1 MPRDRKRSIT
11 QEAARIVFPVSIS
24 SSFSLPSLSL
34 SRSKPTPVL
43 PPLDTTR
50 ANAHPLDNG
59 GATSSFITPTSHPN
73 ALELSASPARSV
85 SPSKPPASPGASV
98 PLPSIRS
105 LRSRFSFTT
114 QEPPNLSAIPLQTPT
129 QKRAPPRRFL
139 PFGNSGSTT
148 QSTNS
153 TPSIPRKSLGD
164 VFTLGRPS
172 TGSRHDSTSSR
183 SVTPSSKSSR
193 SAASMGTMRG
203 QWLHGSG
210 YSMLAPHH
218 HAASPRPLS
227 EDFAL
232 DAELGYVLA
241 IESGEDTIRCR
252 PDLPPAEPPPRLRD
266 SNQTILESSRENL
279 SQMTLSP
286 PVEIPSP
293 TLPTFV
299 PPSQAATAQSS
310 ALNTNVTNQLGNVS
324 RRRQSPVP
332 PISIPPPNVP
342 VELEGP
348 SSGVKAPATILD
360 SEGEDDDLVPTTFP
374 FTPVD
379 DRSDVTSS
387 TNNTPHSGDRSRVPP
402 SIPPPLPSPSPRP
415 ESSSGGEFPSLKTLP
430 PLVSHVQRSSGS
442 EANRS
447 GREVEPSQ
455 ISNAVPVDTLNYVQA
470 VPECPTEGRPLELS
484 QSSVLNATTR
494 EMPNLLAADL
504 GFGSG
509 PLRNSPLG
517 LAAKQSDSDLETN
530 IPDNELLPFNSDSR
544 TAHIDKHA
552 HLLSTLGTLDNSSCS
567 ATPSVRGADQLD
579 ANTITSKNT
588 LSQNSILGQNRLGG
602 LVFQSVQPAT
612 PPVQDPNQGGQYLG
626 TIEDD
631 LAKLLSPHRFTP
643 PKDKLN
649 HEQVQLQTPASAHVL
664 LPSTS
669 STPQPSPLHRA
680 GTRLPLPV
688 STPSPSVLSTRVN
701 DLLSAKSPFNVQ
713 RPSPTE
719 RNAVSLNGSPMLS
732 PSKLSSSGSWGADQT
747 SYREAVTTP
756 NNSARLLPRRSPSVG
771 AVITRKRSA
780 SFDSSGSPK
789 ITKDTS
795 DPFASHVIG
804 PKRTDWLGPRTAKAF
819 AAAGLIEK
827 DRDRTGLN
835 TGPRSDTPHRGG
847 ALNSWRTYGERYGG
861 FGSSAGSARSHSRLG
876 SEIISPSHR
885 TRSLVGGDSSPSY
898 RRSSLDHTA
907 PPSPVST
914 HRTLVS
920 SATSSSQSQS
930 ALQTMRERHEL
941 ETEALLLALAG
952 SKRTER
958 DLRAEN
964 DELMAYILQLE
975 RRIAVLETEKEQAER
990 SQSRARDYRWNT
1002 PPPSDVEALD
1012 RRRQEILAGRA
1023 STRGWSSSNTST
1035 VSGGRSPLY
1044 GRPPLSAGLPRSA
1057 SAASVRKSAGP
1068 EPDRISPSKPSQP
1081 WDMADSRTSPR
1092 SQSTLA
1098 NVSTPTRNTI
1108 NHSAADISVSTPN
1121 DFDDWNDSSFSQPL
1135 ESSPKRAA
1143 RSRLSGGSV
1152 VSLVPQVPGNMS
1164 MLVHERPGGEFGDDE
1179 VSFRSASPLSIT
1191 LIHPRS
1197 NTPKATP
1204 ANISPI
1210 TADFSFNSIPG
1221 SPRSLRLGPDE
1232 EMHLADLISLQGLEI
1247 TDAITNLDG

>member
-218 HAASPRPLS
+218 QAASPRPLS

-286 PVEIPSP
+286 QSKFLRQHFQHLCHLHK
-293 TLPTFV
+293 LP
-299 PPSQAATAQSS
+299 PPSLA
-310 ALNTNVTNQLGNVS
+310 
-324 RRRQSPVP
+324 P
-332 PISIPPPNVP
+332 PIQI
-342 VELEGP
+342 
-348 SSGVKAPATILD
+348 SGVKAPATILD
-360 SEGEDDDLVPTTFP
+360 SEGEDDHLVPTTFP

-402 SIPPPLPSPSPRP
+402 SIPPPCHPHLHVRNRPRGASSFSEDASP
-415 ESSSGGEFPSLKTLP
+415 LM
-430 PLVSHVQRSSGS
+430 SHVQRSSSS
-442 EANRS
+442 EANWS

-470 VPECPTEGRPLELS
+470 VPECPTE
-484 QSSVLNATTR
+484 VAFLNAKTR

-509 PLRNSPLG
+509 PLRNPPLG

-579 ANTITSKNT
+579 ANTIT
-588 LSQNSILGQNRLGG
+588 RG

-612 PPVQDPNQGGQYLG
+612 PPVQDPNQGGHW
-626 TIEDD
+626 D
-631 LAKLLSPHRFTP
+631 S
-643 PKDKLN
+643 
-649 HEQVQLQTPASAHVL
+649 
-664 LPSTS
+664 
-669 STPQPSPLHRA
+669 
-680 GTRLPLPV
+680 LPLPV

-701 DLLSAKSPFNVQ
+701 DLLSAKSLFNVQ

-756 NNSARLLPRRSPSVG
+756 NNPARLLPRRSPSVG
-771 AVITRKRSA
+771 AAITRKRSA

-835 TGPRSDTPHRGG
+835 VGPRSDTPHRGG

-1023 STRGWSSSNTST
+1023 STRAWSSSNTST
-1035 VSGGRSPLY
+1035 ISGGRSPLY

-1108 NHSAADISVSTPN
+1108 NHSAADISVSARN

-1135 ESSPKRAA
+1135 ESSPKKE
-1143 RSRLSGGSV
+1143 RLVAGCR
-1152 VSLVPQVPGNMS
+1152 
-1164 MLVHERPGGEFGDDE
+1164 RPGGEFGDDE